1 MKSNKY
7 WEERKLRR
15 FSENEQRTTEY
26 VKSIRKM
33 YEQASRNIKK
43 MLDDVYKNY
52 SNDTGIDKQKLR
64 ELLTKSETEKHFEE
78 LKKIGLE
85 KYVKDNYKS
94 RINRLEKIQLE
105 LYKATKDLYKKEE
118 LKHSELYKEVINNGY
133 YKAIYDTQ
141 IGVGYDFNFSN
152 LDKNLIKSLMSE
164 KWHGLNYSERIWNNT
179 EIIANQIKDIVGG
192 GLLSGQSIQ
201 KTARLVRER
210 FDVGKFYS
218 ERLVRTESNYFHN
231 QADLMAYEEME
242 VEYYIIIATL
252 DNRTSKICQ
261 EKDGKK
267 FKVTEALKGKNFPPF
282 HVNCRTT
289 TSTYIDEEAEKLL
302 VRRARNPITGKNEV
316 IDNVSYEEWL
326 KNHQKVNQNSTNYLM
341 IDNNIKISSDD
352 FKGLDEIFV
361 NQNIK
366 QLDNLLNEFPKVKN
380 FVNEK
385 GMIFTTK
392 NSDAIAETFYNY
404 DMTKI
409 GIRLNPNYYTNMNE
423 HIFLIKKNI
432 IKDHYM
438 PCSDE
443 NLKYYALNHEF
454 GHLVETYL
462 LNSYNE
468 RNKEEY
474 KIFKDK
480 MKKVVNQK
488 EVDDLLIS
496 YEQKFYDETARK
508 IYFIAL
514 KNNKNLKLEKLL
526 SKYGTKSS
534 QEFFAECFVNMVSGK
549 SNELGNAMKE
559 FLEGEL

>member
-289 TSTYIDEEAEKLL
+289 TSSYIDEEAERLL

-316 IDNVSYEEWL
+316 IDNVSYEEWYN
-326 KNHQKVNQNSTNYLM
+326 KNVIEYGKEEVDTSYKKIKYQTPDRRQYEKYKKFYGKKIPSTFEKFQEMKY
-341 IDNNIKISSDD
+341 NN
-352 FKGLDEIFV
+352 
-361 NQNIK
+361 
-366 QLDNLLNEFPKVKN
+366 
-380 FVNEK
+380 VNEWK
-385 GMIFTTK
+385 AIKNDYFAKINQRFMQEKLSFYHPYTNEKLFIPKNTIFDKVGTIATGNEIMDVK
-392 NSDAIAETFYNY
+392 RLVNSYGGEKEDWLKRYADIITDKRKFQVHYYELNKIQY
-404 DMTKI
+404 DMKI
-409 GIRLNPNYYTNMNE
+409 
-423 HIFLIKKNI
+423 
-432 IKDHYM
+432 
-438 PCSDE
+438 
-443 NLKYYALNHEF
+443 
-454 GHLVETYL
+454 
-462 LNSYNE
+462 
-468 RNKEEY
+468 
-474 KIFKDK
+474 
-480 MKKVVNQK
+480 KVVK
-488 EVDDLLIS
+488 EI
-496 YEQKFYDETARK
+496 E
-508 IYFIAL
+508 
-514 KNNKNLKLEKLL
+514 NNN
-526 SKYGTKSS
+526 TK
-534 QEFFAECFVNMVSGK
+534 V
-549 SNELGNAMKE
+549 
-559 FLEGEL
+559 

>member
-201 KTARLVRER
+201 KTARLIRER

-242 VEYYIIIATL
+242 VEYYTIIATL

-289 TSTYIDEEAEKLL
+289 TSSYIDEETEKLL

-326 KNHQKVNQNSTNYLM
+326 KGINTLKNQPINGIINVEIDELTPCLLKKSTNEYVDTIIKKMDNSKELKKLTKGWKFDWTIEKNILGLYS
-341 IDNNIKISSDD
+341 IDNKERLQGLMSYEIKKEDQAVFIKLLENNPDNVKNKTYKGVGGHLIAEACKISFDNGFD
-352 FKGLDEIFV
+352 GYVYLDAKTSI
-361 NQNIK
+361 I
-366 QLDNLLNEFPKVKN
+366 
-380 FVNEK
+380 
-385 GMIFTTK
+385 
-392 NSDAIAETFYNY
+392 
-404 DMTKI
+404 
-409 GIRLNPNYYTNMNE
+409 E
-423 HIFLIKKNI
+423 H
-432 IKDHYM
+432 
-438 PCSDE
+438 
-443 NLKYYALNHEF
+443 
-454 GHLVETYL
+454 
-462 LNSYNE
+462 
-468 RNKEEY
+468 Y
-474 KIFKDK
+474 K
-480 MKKVVNQK
+480 
-488 EVDDLLIS
+488 
-496 YEQKFYDETARK
+496 
-508 IYFIAL
+508 
-514 KNNKNLKLEKLL
+514 
-526 SKYGTKSS
+526 KYGAKQVGLTNRMLF
-534 QEFFAECFVNMVSGK
+534 ET
-549 SNELGNAMKE
+549 NEARNLIERYYEKE
-559 FLEGEL
+559 KR

>member
-94 RINRLEKIQLE
+94 RINRLERIQLE

-118 LKHSELYKEVINNGY
+118 LKHSELYKEVINNAY

-231 QADLMAYEEME
+231 QADLIAYEEME

-289 TSTYIDEEAEKLL
+289 TSSYIDEEAEKLL
-302 VRRARNPITGKNEV
+302 IRRAKNPITGKNEV
-316 IDNVSYEEWL
+316 IDNVSYEEWAKQHNIVSDKINIFKPSQNVIYNSESL
-326 KNHQKVNQNSTNYLM
+326 DKLDKVLVEKNT
-341 IDNNIKISSDD
+341 
-352 FKGLDEIFV
+352 
-361 NQNIK
+361 K
-366 QLDNLLNEFPKVKN
+366 QLSNLLKKYPKVGN
-380 FVNEK
+380 FVK
-385 GMIFTTK
+385 DKSLTFGGQTT
-392 NSDAIAETFYNY
+392 NAIAVTSHSY
-404 DMTKI
+404 DMKYL
-409 GIRLNPNYYTNMNE
+409 GIHLSNNYYNNYNNYAKT
-423 HIFLIKKNI
+423 
-432 IKDHYM
+432 IKDGQKTGYFM
-438 PCSDE
+438 PCSD
-443 NLKYYALNHEF
+443 KYFDTYALNHEF
-454 GHLVETYL
+454 GHLVENYL
-462 LNSYNE
+462 INEYNI
-468 RNKEEY
+468 NNPVEY
-474 KIFKDK
+474 SNFKTKIRTSTTQYQVQKTFEDYEGKICDK
-480 MKKVVNQK
+480 
-488 EVDDLLIS
+488 IS
-496 YEQKFYDETARK
+496 QDIYD
-508 IYFIAL
+508 IAL
-514 KNNKNLKLEKLL
+514 KNNPNFDLNKNLSL
-526 SKYGTKSS
+526 YGRTKS
-534 QEFFAECFVNMVSGK
+534 QEFFAECFANMVSGK
-549 SNELGNAMKE
+549 PNELGKAIEEYLKGVM
-559 FLEGEL
+559 

>member
-94 RINRLEKIQLE
+94 RINRLERIQLE

-118 LKHSELYKEVINNGY
+118 LKHSELYKEVINNAY

-267 FKVTEALKGKNFPPF
+267 FRVTEALKGKNFPPF

-289 TSTYIDEEAEKLL
+289 TSSYIDEEAEELL

-316 IDNVSYEEWL
+316 IDNVSYEEWAKQHNIVSDKINIFKPSQNVIYNSESL
-326 KNHQKVNQNSTNYLM
+326 DKLDKVLVEKNT
-341 IDNNIKISSDD
+341 
-352 FKGLDEIFV
+352 
-361 NQNIK
+361 K
-366 QLDNLLNEFPKVKN
+366 QLSNLLKKYPKVGN
-380 FVNEK
+380 FVK
-385 GMIFTTK
+385 DKSLTFGGQTT
-392 NSDAIAETFYNY
+392 NAIAVTSHSY
-404 DMTKI
+404 DMKYL
-409 GIRLNPNYYTNMNE
+409 GIHLSNNYYNNYNNYAKT
-423 HIFLIKKNI
+423 
-432 IKDHYM
+432 IKDGQKTGYFM
-438 PCSDE
+438 PCSD
-443 NLKYYALNHEF
+443 KYFDTYALNHEF
-454 GHLVETYL
+454 GHLVENYL
-462 LNSYNE
+462 INEYNI
-468 RNKEEY
+468 NNPFEY
-474 KIFKDK
+474 SNFKTKIRTSTTQYQVQKTFEDYEGKICDK
-480 MKKVVNQK
+480 
-488 EVDDLLIS
+488 IS
-496 YEQKFYDETARK
+496 QDIYD
-508 IYFIAL
+508 IAL
-514 KNNKNLKLEKLL
+514 KNNPNFDLNKNLSL
-526 SKYGTKSS
+526 YGRTKS
-534 QEFFAECFVNMVSGK
+534 QEFFAECFANMVSGK
-549 SNELGNAMKE
+549 PNELGKAIEEYLKGVM
-559 FLEGEL
+559 

>member
-94 RINRLEKIQLE
+94 RINRLERIQLE

-118 LKHSELYKEVINNGY
+118 LKHSELYKEVINNAY

-231 QADLMAYEEME
+231 QADLIAYEEME

-289 TSTYIDEEAEKLL
+289 TSSYIDEEAERLL

-316 IDNVSYEEWL
+316 IDNVSYEEWAKQHNIVSDKINIFKTSQNVIYNSESL
-326 KNHQKVNQNSTNYLM
+326 DKLDKVLVEKNT
-341 IDNNIKISSDD
+341 
-352 FKGLDEIFV
+352 
-361 NQNIK
+361 K
-366 QLDNLLNEFPKVKN
+366 QLSNLLKKYPKVGN
-380 FVNEK
+380 FVK
-385 GMIFTTK
+385 DKSLTFGGQTT
-392 NSDAIAETFYNY
+392 NAIAVTSHSY
-404 DMTKI
+404 DMKYL
-409 GIRLNPNYYTNMNE
+409 GIHLSNNYYNNYNNYAKT
-423 HIFLIKKNI
+423 
-432 IKDHYM
+432 IKDGQKTGYFM
-438 PCSDE
+438 PCSD
-443 NLKYYALNHEF
+443 KYFDTYALNHEF
-454 GHLVETYL
+454 GHLVENYL
-462 LNSYNE
+462 INEYNI
-468 RNKEEY
+468 NNPFEY
-474 KIFKDK
+474 SNFKTKIRTSTTQYQVQKTFEDYEGKICDK
-480 MKKVVNQK
+480 
-488 EVDDLLIS
+488 IS
-496 YEQKFYDETARK
+496 QDIYD
-508 IYFIAL
+508 IAL
-514 KNNKNLKLEKLL
+514 KNNPNFDLNKNLSL
-526 SKYGTKSS
+526 YGRTKS
-534 QEFFAECFVNMVSGK
+534 QEFFAECFANMVSGK
-549 SNELGNAMKE
+549 PNELGKAIEEYLKGVM
-559 FLEGEL
+559 

>member
-94 RINRLEKIQLE
+94 RINRLERIQLE

-118 LKHSELYKEVINNGY
+118 LKHSELYKEVINNAY

-289 TSTYIDEEAEKLL
+289 TSSYIDEEAEKLL
-302 VRRARNPITGKNEV
+302 IRRARNPINGKNEV

-326 KNHQKVNQNSTNYLM
+326 KNKTSEQENIQITNNYMNFENTNTYKKLENSVEYKKVNKLTTIISDDK
-341 IDNNIKISSDD
+341 IIEKISGGDKTSGSCVSVGIAYIGNKVGYDVTDFRGGNSQFYFSRFRNIVDSFDDIGVEYIKEKNTND
-352 FKGLDEIFV
+352 FKSVSKLL
-361 NQNIK
+361 QNVIEDKEYFLITGSHASIIK
-366 QLDNLLNEFPKVKN
+366 KVKN
-380 FVNEK
+380 STWKYLELQSPKDNGFKELNNYILTNRFGCQKTHTIYGEK
-385 GMIFTTK
+385 VERPSLIVDIDNFK
-392 NSDAIAETFYNY
+392 NKSN
-404 DMTKI
+404 
-409 GIRLNPNYYTNMNE
+409 
-423 HIFLIKKNI
+423 
-432 IKDHYM
+432 
-438 PCSDE
+438 
-443 NLKYYALNHEF
+443 
-454 GHLVETYL
+454 
-462 LNSYNE
+462 
-468 RNKEEY
+468 
-474 KIFKDK
+474 
-480 MKKVVNQK
+480 
-488 EVDDLLIS
+488 
-496 YEQKFYDETARK
+496 
-508 IYFIAL
+508 FI
-514 KNNKNLKLEKLL
+514 KLL
-526 SKYGTKSS
+526 GYINT
-534 QEFFAECFVNMVSGK
+534 
-549 SNELGNAMKE
+549 NAIDQQKGVDGFE
-559 FLEGEL
+559 K

>member
-26 VKSIRKM
+26 VKSIRNM
-33 YEQASRNIKK
+33 YERASRNVKK

-52 SNDTGIDKQKLR
+52 SNATGIDKQKLR

-94 RINRLEKIQLE
+94 RINRLERIQLE
-105 LYKATKDLYKKEE
+105 LYKVTKDLYKKEE

-267 FKVTEALKGKNFPPF
+267 FKVTEVLKGKNFPPF

-289 TSTYIDEEAEKLL
+289 TSSYIDEEAEKLL

-316 IDNVSYEEWL
+316 IDNVNYEDWL
-326 KNHQKVNQNSTNYLM
+326 KNHQKVNQNSTNYLI

-366 QLDNLLNEFPKVKN
+366 QLDNLLNEFPKIKN

-392 NSDAIAETFYNY
+392 NSDAIAETFYSY

-438 PCSDE
+438 SCSDE

-468 RNKEEY
+468 SNKEEY

-488 EVDDLLIS
+488 EVDELLIS

-508 IYFIAL
+508 VYLIAL

-534 QEFFAECFVNMVSGK
+534 QEFFAECFANMVSGK

>member
-33 YEQASRNIKK
+33 YEQASRNVKK
-43 MLDDVYKNY
+43 MLYDVYKNY

-94 RINRLEKIQLE
+94 RINRLERIQLE
-105 LYKATKDLYKKEE
+105 LYKATKDLYEKEE

-261 EKDGKK
+261 SMDGKK
-267 FKVTEALKGKNFPPF
+267 FKVTDALKGKNYPPF

-289 TSTYIDEEAEKLL
+289 TSSYIDEEAEKLL
-302 VRRARNPITGKNEV
+302 IRRARNPITGKNEV

-326 KNHQKVNQNSTNYLM
+326 KGINTLKNQPINGIINVEIDELTPCLFKSSTNKYVDTIIKKMDNSKELKKLTKGWNFDWTIEKNILGLYSVDNKERLQGLM
-341 IDNNIKISSDD
+341 SYELKKDNQAVYIKLLENNPDNVKNKTYTGVGGHLIAEACKISFDNGFD
-352 FKGLDEIFV
+352 GYVYLDAKTNLIEHYKNYGAKQFGLT
-361 NQNIK
+361 NR
-366 QLDNLLNEFPKVKN
+366 
-380 FVNEK
+380 
-385 GMIFTTK
+385 MIF
-392 NSDAIAETFYNY
+392 ETEKSKKL
-404 DMTKI
+404 MEV
-409 GIRLNPNYYTNMNE
+409 YYG
-423 HIFLIKKNI
+423 KK
-432 IKDHYM
+432 K
-438 PCSDE
+438 
-443 NLKYYALNHEF
+443 
-454 GHLVETYL
+454 
-462 LNSYNE
+462 
-468 RNKEEY
+468 
-474 KIFKDK
+474 
-480 MKKVVNQK
+480 
-488 EVDDLLIS
+488 
-496 YEQKFYDETARK
+496 
-508 IYFIAL
+508 
-514 KNNKNLKLEKLL
+514 
-526 SKYGTKSS
+526 
-534 QEFFAECFVNMVSGK
+534 
-549 SNELGNAMKE
+549 
-559 FLEGEL
+559 

>member
-26 VKSIRKM
+26 VKSIRNM
-33 YEQASRNIKK
+33 YERASRNVKK

-52 SNDTGIDKQKLR
+52 SNATGINKQKLR

-94 RINRLEKIQLE
+94 RINRLERIQLE
-105 LYKATKDLYKKEE
+105 LYKVTKDLYKKEE

-133 YKAIYDTQ
+133 YKAVYDTQ

-242 VEYYIIIATL
+242 VEYYTIIATL

-289 TSTYIDEEAEKLL
+289 TSTFIDEEAEKLL
-302 VRRARNPITGKNEV
+302 IRRARNPITGKNEV
-316 IDNVSYEEWL
+316 IDNVSYEEW
-326 KNHQKVNQNSTNYLM
+326 K
-341 IDNNIKISSDD
+341 
-352 FKGLDEIFV
+352 
-361 NQNIK
+361 
-366 QLDNLLNEFPKVKN
+366 
-380 FVNEK
+380 
-385 GMIFTTK
+385 
-392 NSDAIAETFYNY
+392 
-404 DMTKI
+404 
-409 GIRLNPNYYTNMNE
+409 
-423 HIFLIKKNI
+423 
-432 IKDHYM
+432 KDHFGIEDKGYINKYDDTK
-438 PCSDE
+438 SVTSLEYKKIKE
-443 NLKYYALNHEF
+443 NHSIENDLLKTNPKYAP
-454 GHLVETYL
+454 
-462 LNSYNE
+462 
-468 RNKEEY
+468 NKEEY
-474 KIFKDK
+474 SRNCQRCVPTYEMRRRGYDVIAKPRILEYNEKEILPRKPYLVWENPEIIQVKQKLKKSIEKYMEEWGENSRCQICVVWKKHLGGHTFVAERIDGKTRFVDPQINNADASNYFKYCLTRKSYFYRID
-480 MKKVVNQK
+480 NQNVTEYIK
-488 EVDDLLIS
+488 DCCE
-496 YEQKFYDETARK
+496 
-508 IYFIAL
+508 
-514 KNNKNLKLEKLL
+514 NNK
-526 SKYGTKSS
+526 
-534 QEFFAECFVNMVSGK
+534 
-549 SNELGNAMKE
+549 KE
-559 FLEGEL
+559 ENNDR

>member
-94 RINRLEKIQLE
+94 RINRLERIQLE

-118 LKHSELYKEVINNGY
+118 LKHSELYKEVINNAY

-231 QADLMAYEEME
+231 QADLIAYEEME

-289 TSTYIDEEAEKLL
+289 TSSYIDEEAEKLL

-316 IDNVSYEEWL
+316 IDNVSYEEWAKQHNIVSDKINIFKPSQNVIYNSESL
-326 KNHQKVNQNSTNYLM
+326 DKLDKVLVEKNT
-341 IDNNIKISSDD
+341 
-352 FKGLDEIFV
+352 
-361 NQNIK
+361 K
-366 QLDNLLNEFPKVKN
+366 QLSNLLKKYPKVGN
-380 FVNEK
+380 FVK
-385 GMIFTTK
+385 DKSLTFGGQTT
-392 NSDAIAETFYNY
+392 NAIAVTSHSY
-404 DMTKI
+404 DMKYL
-409 GIRLNPNYYTNMNE
+409 GIHLSNNYYNNYNNYAKT
-423 HIFLIKKNI
+423 
-432 IKDHYM
+432 IKDGQKTGYFM
-438 PCSDE
+438 PCSD
-443 NLKYYALNHEF
+443 KYFDTYALNHEF
-454 GHLVETYL
+454 GHLVENYL
-462 LNSYNE
+462 INEYNI
-468 RNKEEY
+468 NNPVEY
-474 KIFKDK
+474 SNFKTKIRTSTTQYQVQKTFEDYEGKICDK
-480 MKKVVNQK
+480 
-488 EVDDLLIS
+488 IS
-496 YEQKFYDETARK
+496 QDIYD
-508 IYFIAL
+508 IAL
-514 KNNKNLKLEKLL
+514 KNNPNFDLNKNLSL
-526 SKYGTKSS
+526 YGRTKS
-534 QEFFAECFVNMVSGK
+534 QEFFAECFANMVSGK
-549 SNELGNAMKE
+549 PNELGKAIEEYLKGVM
-559 FLEGEL
+559 